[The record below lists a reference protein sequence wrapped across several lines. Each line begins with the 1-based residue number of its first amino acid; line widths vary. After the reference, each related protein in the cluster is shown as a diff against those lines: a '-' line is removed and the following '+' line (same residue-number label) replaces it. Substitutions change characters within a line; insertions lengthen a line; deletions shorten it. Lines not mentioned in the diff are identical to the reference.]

1 MTYNYHFAE
10 PFSGLRT
17 ILYIFILG
25 ESEIGLE
32 LSSETG
38 LMLFFVSLPS
48 LLQGTKVNSPL
59 DIEYLLWKFLK
70 PWRTK
75 DNLNWFGVGW
85 VVQWLILNIFLW
97 EQVG

>member
-1 MTYNYHFAE
+1 M
-10 PFSGLRT
+10 

-32 LSSETG
+32 LSSETE

-59 DIEYLLWKFLK
+59 DIEYLL
-70 PWRTK
+70 
-75 DNLNWFGVGW
+75 
-85 VVQWLILNIFLW
+85 
-97 EQVG
+97 